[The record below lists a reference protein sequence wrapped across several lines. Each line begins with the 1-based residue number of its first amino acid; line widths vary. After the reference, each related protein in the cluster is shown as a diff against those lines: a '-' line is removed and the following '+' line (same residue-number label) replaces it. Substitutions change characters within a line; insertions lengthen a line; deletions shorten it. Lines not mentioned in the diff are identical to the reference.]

1 MPREG
6 FLCSSHIAWLFE
18 YTGGGAIND
27 VKDSCFPSTHRD
39 SAFTVAALHQ
49 WSHTEPPPLD
59 TKCVVSAEE
68 WINEVIQPNSAGGP
82 LPCVS
87 IMPESHLVVRMI
99 TPNLPFIRACY
110 SSRSEESS

>member
-1 MPREG
+1 MVAVS
-6 FLCSSHIAWLFE
+6 CQSSNEAAQSTVLTSLAWLFE
-18 YTGGGAIND
+18 YTGGGAMND

-82 LPCVS
+82 LPCVRRDPTQE
-87 IMPESHLVVRMI
+87 IKTAI
-99 TPNLPFIRACY
+99 
-110 SSRSEESS
+110 SR